1 MRAQL
6 KTKETSCTMI
16 LGINIVNKKRT
27 HFVSPLS
34 LFKYF
39 GSTTKVIEH
48 NHVVLNAQ
56 RVEQVKHSLGHHRRT
71 AQVVLDVLW
80 SVVLLE
86 VGVAH
91 HWSNEARSVLY
102 AQCISLR
109 IWTVQSQVEVE
120 VRELLLQLQEVL
132 QEEYL
137 VNSTSTIEV
146 VHLAIGSL
154 TISKSMV
161 DAMTDLGLC
170 IS

>member
-1 MRAQL
+1 M
-6 KTKETSCTMI
+6 
-16 LGINIVNKKRT
+16 
-27 HFVSPLS
+27 SPLS
-34 LFKYF
+34 LFKSF
-39 GSTTKVIEH
+39 GLTTKVVEH
-48 NHVVLNAQ
+48 NHVVFYTQ
-56 RVEQVKHSLGHHRRT
+56 RVEQVKHSLCHHRRT
-71 AQVVLDVLW
+71 AEVVLDVLW
-80 SVVLLE
+80 SVMLLE
-86 VGVAH
+86 VGVAQD
-91 HWSNEARSVLY
+91 WSNEASGIFNTQSV
-102 AQCISLR
+102 CLR